1 MFHLVRGRRVLENV
15 EYLIR
20 SVNGS
25 VEAVGVWTKDNW
37 DVKRVISLY
46 TMVSVRFNFKI
57 IRGLIH

>member
-1 MFHLVRGRRVLENV
+1 MFHLVRGRKVLGNV